1 MERMAAEAASRESP
15 HKPRGAFARVGLS
28 GKLLLFTILFVTIAG
43 VLIYVPSIS
52 NYRLMWLS
60 DRLAAAR
67 TAALV
72 LGAAPDGAIS
82 RELTQQLLESVGA
95 KAIALKTGETRR
107 LFTISDMPPKVS
119 HEIDARNVS
128 MVDAIY
134 DAFETMLCADDD
146 ILRVIGPAPAGG
158 EFLEIVIDEAP
169 LRNAMLKY
177 SANILLIS
185 LVLCAIT
192 GAFIY
197 ATLLWLFV
205 RPMRRLTASMVAFG
219 EKPEDAT
226 RIIVPSKRADEV
238 GIAERELATMQQD
251 LSQALQQKNHLAA
264 LGLAVSKINHD
275 LRNLLT
281 SAQLLSDRIAG
292 LADPTV
298 QRLAPRLMAALD
310 RAIAYCEHSLA
321 YGRAQEQP
329 PQRKLVDVAR
339 LVEEVHQSLVL
350 DRGAKVGWVPAI
362 ERGLEVDADPDQL
375 FRVLLNLT
383 KNSIEALE
391 ARAPNLPERDQIRFV
406 GRREGSVVVL
416 QVADTG
422 PGLPERAQQHLFEPF
437 QGAGRRGGTGLG
449 LAIAAE
455 LVRAH
460 GGEIRL
466 VEGTIGATFRIT
478 IPDRPVALDARRAE
492 RASA

>member
-1 MERMAAEAASRESP
+1 
-15 HKPRGAFARVGLS
+15 
-28 GKLLLFTILFVTIAG
+28 
-43 VLIYVPSIS
+43 
-52 NYRLMWLS
+52 
-60 DRLAAAR
+60 
-67 TAALV
+67 
-72 LGAAPDGAIS
+72 
-82 RELTQQLLESVGA
+82 
-95 KAIALKTGETRR
+95 
-107 LFTISDMPPKVS
+107 MPLKVS
-119 HEIDARNVS
+119 HEIDVRNVS

-134 DAFETMLCADDD
+134 DAFEAMLSADDD
-146 ILRVIGPAPAGG
+146 ILRVVGPAPAGG
-158 EFLEIVIDEAP
+158 QFLEIVIDEAP

-177 SANILLIS
+177 SSNILLVS

-192 GAFIY
+192 GVFIY

-238 GIAERELATMQQD
+238 GIAERELATMQRD
-251 LSQALQQKNHLAA
+251 LSQTLQQKNHLAA

-281 SAQLLSDRIAG
+281 SAQLLSDRIAS

-339 LVEEVHQSLVL
+339 LVEEVRQSLIL

-362 ERGLEVDADPDQL
+362 ERGLEVDADADQL
-375 FRVLLNLT
+375 FRVLLNLA
-383 KNSIEALE
+383 KNSIEVLE
-391 ARAPNLPERDQIRFV
+391 TRAPNLAERDQIRIV

-416 QVADTG
+416 QIADTG
-422 PGLPERAQQHLFEPF
+422 PGLPERALQHLFEPF

-478 IPDRPVALDARRAE
+478 IPDRPVALDARRAD